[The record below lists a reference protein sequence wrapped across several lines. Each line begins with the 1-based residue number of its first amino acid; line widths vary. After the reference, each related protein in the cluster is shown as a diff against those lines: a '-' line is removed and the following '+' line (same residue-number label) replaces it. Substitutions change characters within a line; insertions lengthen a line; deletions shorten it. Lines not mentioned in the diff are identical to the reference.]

1 MDEEFQSYAWKIA
14 KHETIVG
21 LGRPVNG
28 VITNAMCYN
37 QFNPTGQYK
46 ELPNFGAPDGW
57 GIGQIDRSGNEPSA
71 MNFTTTREVYD
82 WHASVDS
89 MNVVLRDK
97 RARYLEIIRLF
108 RNKYQNDHST
118 NWVEPNV
125 TTNLNGTVLTARE
138 WSIITLYNGARG
150 CDDLSDV
157 GRPNESSP
165 IHFDPTS
172 STWRLSTNV
181 NNYAPSVISE
191 AGVEESD

>member
-1 MDEEFQSYAWKIA
+1 M
-14 KHETIVG
+14 
-21 LGRPVNG
+21 
-28 VITNAMCYN
+28 
-37 QFNPTGQYK
+37 
-46 ELPNFGAPDGW
+46 

-191 AGVEESD
+191 AGVKESD